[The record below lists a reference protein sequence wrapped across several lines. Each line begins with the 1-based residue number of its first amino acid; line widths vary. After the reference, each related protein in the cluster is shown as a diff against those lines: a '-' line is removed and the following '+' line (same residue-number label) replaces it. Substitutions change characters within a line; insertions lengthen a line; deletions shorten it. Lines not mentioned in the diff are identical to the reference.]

1 MKKSHKGAYIAGGL
15 AILAAGVGVW
25 AYEHF
30 YAGVTATLAN
40 GAVSVATPSNG
51 QASLALP
58 SGAKGWQSVMVGA
71 TAATAPSS
79 PTTHFMSAVG
89 KGTIITAVWTDASG
103 ATQTSIVTFT

>member
-30 YAGVTATLAN
+30 YAGATTTLAA
-40 GAVSVATPSNG
+40 GAVGVPTPSNG

-58 SGAKGWQSVMVGA
+58 SGAKGWQSVTVGA
-71 TAATAPSS
+71 TAATAPTSATS
-79 PTTHFMSAVG
+79 HFTSAVG
-89 KGTIITAVWTDASG
+89 KGTVITAVWTDSTG
-103 ATQTSIVTFT
+103 ATQTSVVTFT